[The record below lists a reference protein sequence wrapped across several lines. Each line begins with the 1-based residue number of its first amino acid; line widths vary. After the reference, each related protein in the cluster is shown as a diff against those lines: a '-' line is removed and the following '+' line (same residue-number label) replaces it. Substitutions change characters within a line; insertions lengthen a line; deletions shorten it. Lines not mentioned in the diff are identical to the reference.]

1 MRIAIF
7 GAGGIGGYLGGRLAQ
22 SGEEVVLIARGEH
35 LKVIR
40 EHGLRVDSIKGDF
53 VATPAL
59 ATANP
64 TEAGPVDAVILGVKG
79 WQVRDAAMAM
89 RPMIGPDTF
98 VVPMQNG
105 VDAPAQLV
113 EVLGERTVVVGLGG
127 LVSYIVGPG
136 HILHA
141 GGEPYVS
148 FGEMDNSTTDRT
160 QALLCAFQDAGVTAN
175 IPSNI
180 YAALWGK
187 LALMATN
194 SGIGAITRVTSGQ
207 WRGVPESWEMAKD
220 VVKEVLAVAAGQG
233 IQMPQDAYASVVA
246 RLEGSPQNGT
256 SSMQRD
262 LMDGRPSELE
272 IQIGAV
278 VRLGRE
284 AGVPTPVC
292 TFIFNSL
299 LPQEKKARGEF
310 DTEEEE

>member
-35 LKVIR
+35 LKAIR

-160 QALLCAFQDAGVTAN
+160 
-175 IPSNI
+175 
-180 YAALWGK
+180 
-187 LALMATN
+187 
-194 SGIGAITRVTSGQ
+194 
-207 WRGVPESWEMAKD
+207 
-220 VVKEVLAVAAGQG
+220 
-233 IQMPQDAYASVVA
+233 
-246 RLEGSPQNGT
+246 
-256 SSMQRD
+256 
-262 LMDGRPSELE
+262 
-272 IQIGAV
+272 
-278 VRLGRE
+278 
-284 AGVPTPVC
+284 
-292 TFIFNSL
+292 
-299 LPQEKKARGEF
+299 
-310 DTEEEE
+310 